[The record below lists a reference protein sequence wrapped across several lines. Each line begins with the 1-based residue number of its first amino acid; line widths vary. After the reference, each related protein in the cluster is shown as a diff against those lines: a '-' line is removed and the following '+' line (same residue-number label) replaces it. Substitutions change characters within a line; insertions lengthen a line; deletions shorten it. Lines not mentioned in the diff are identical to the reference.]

1 MLSRRFLSYN
11 FYSIVWGF
19 IRLGK
24 ISLYVK
30 RSQIRSF
37 FLSGQEKLLIWTL
50 FKQLVLLF
58 FFFFPQVL
66 VGHLSYILLSTQLLL
81 IILFI
86 ATQPA
91 FTCSNLTIE
100 TLTIKLTIKIPER
113 RQWRRS
119 KCQCIFI
126 VNFEHNLHFVLVF
139 LLLTLNT

>member
-11 FYSIVWGF
+11 FFSIFWGF

-30 RSQIRSF
+30 RFQIRSF
-37 FLSGQEKLLIWTL
+37 SYRPEKTPYLDSFHTVGVTI
-50 FKQLVLLF
+50 FVFYFQQL
-58 FFFFPQVL
+58 L
-66 VGHLSYILLSTQLLL
+66 VGHSSYILLSTQLLL

-100 TLTIKLTIKIPER
+100 TLTVKLTIKIPER

-139 LLLTLNT
+139 LLLTWNM